1 MGQVLKLRSFAEPDV
16 QKAAPVATQKD
27 AGRAAQVAAVFR
39 HWCVVLEHE
48 RARLDA
54 EREKFILARLRDGY
68 TVADL
73 CLAIEG
79 NALSPFHQGENETGM
94 VYDSLTLILRNGDYV
109 DKFMKQ
115 AKVQRARVEQAKGLR
130 AEDVTGCSKQPEPP
144 PPAPEVVKQG
154 IAEARAALQ
163 RMNKWHPKGRG

>member
-1 MGQVLKLRSFAEPDV
+1 MGQVLKLRSAMDADV
-16 QKAAPVATQKD
+16 QKAAPLATQKD

-54 EREKFILARLRDGY
+54 KREAVILARLRDGY

-94 VYDSLTLILRNGDYV
+94 VYDSLTLIFRNGDYV
-109 DKFMKQ
+109 DKFIKQ

-130 AEDVTGCSKQPEPP
+130 ADEVTGCSKEPEAPP
-144 PPAPEVVKQG
+144 PDPEAIKADVEFV
-154 IAEARAALQ
+154 RAFIKRGGMWRA
-163 RMNKWHPKGRG
+163 KGRG

>member
-1 MGQVLKLRSFAEPDV
+1 MGQVLKLRSSMDANV
-16 QKAAPVATQKD
+16 QKAAPVAPQKD

-54 EREKFILARLRDGY
+54 KREAVIMARLRDGY

-73 CLAIEG
+73 CMAIEG
-79 NALSPFHQGENETGM
+79 NALSPFHQGENESGM
-94 VYDSLTLILRNGDYV
+94 VYDSLTLIFRSGDYV
-109 DKFMKQ
+109 DKFIKQ
-115 AKVQRARVEQAKGLR
+115 AKVQRSRVEQAKGLR
-130 AEDVTGCSKQPEPP
+130 AEDVTGISKQPEAP